1 MADKDD
7 KAKDGKTEPTAP
19 TAADFIMTPELQEE
33 LEKAGLMEL
42 VEKYRGGEELDAL
55 CSRFIKARRGDKKKS
70 FKMLKDYLLW
80 CEKVGH
86 VTAPL

>member
-1 MADKDD
+1 LCLRVTYLGRNASM
-7 KAKDGKTEPTAP
+7 TT
-19 TAADFIMTPELQEE
+19 TAAELQEE

>member
-1 MADKDD
+1 M
-7 KAKDGKTEPTAP
+7 TT
-19 TAADFIMTPELQEE
+19 TAAELQEE

-42 VEKYRGGEELDAL
+42 VQKYRGGEELDAL

-80 CEKVGH
+80 CEKVGP